1 MCILSSGMTATR
13 ILIGLALCWFS
24 IPKEVAAQSAPGV
37 LIVAADPSDAE
48 CVQRIGGEHVH
59 VKHLFAPETGAMP
72 TNYEACDERIRG
84 LLSFRLI
91 ILRADA
97 YCPSESFW
105 RERMAAANPEGAVY
119 RVSHGRCRATT
130 GCDRGIQQASD
141 IHGALAS
148 ILPEHR
154 ASLDAN
160 LKAELQRLQSERLRA
175 LQLAS
180 GE

>member
-1 MCILSSGMTATR
+1 MQILSRGMTATR
-13 ILIGLALCWFS
+13 ILIGLASCWFI
-24 IPKEVAAQSAPGV
+24 IPKEAVAQSAPGV
-37 LIVAADPSDAE
+37 LIVAADPWDAE
-48 CVQRIGGEHVH
+48 CVKRIGGEHVH
-59 VKHLFAPETGAMP
+59 VKSLFAPETGAMP
-72 TNYEACDERIRG
+72 SNYEACDERIRG
-84 LLSFRLI
+84 LLCFRLI
-91 ILRADA
+91 IFRDDA
-97 YCPSESFW
+97 YCPNECFW

-119 RVSHGRCRATT
+119 QVSHWRCSAAI
-130 GCDRGIQQASD
+130 GCDRRIQQASD

-160 LKAELQRLQSERLRA
+160 LKAELRRLQSQRLRS